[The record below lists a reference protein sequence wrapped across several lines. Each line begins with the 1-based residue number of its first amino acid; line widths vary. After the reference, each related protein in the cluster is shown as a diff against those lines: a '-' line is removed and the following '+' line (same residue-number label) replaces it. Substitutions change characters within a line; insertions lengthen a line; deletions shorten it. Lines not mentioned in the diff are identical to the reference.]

1 MYIHVYVSYTKF
13 LTQHSLFKLSLCGFC
28 TALAKL
34 DVGVAYAL
42 WAAVGTVMVTA
53 AGVIFFQEAMHPMK
67 LISILFI
74 ILGVVGL
81 NLFDGH

>member
-1 MYIHVYVSYTKF
+1 MLF
-13 LTQHSLFKLSLCGFC
+13 LYFELSLCGFC

-42 WAAVGTVMVTA
+42 WAAIGTVMVTA
-53 AGVIFFQEAMHPMK
+53 AGVIFFQETMHPMK
-67 LISILFI
+67 LISILLI

-81 NLFDGH
+81 NLTDGQ